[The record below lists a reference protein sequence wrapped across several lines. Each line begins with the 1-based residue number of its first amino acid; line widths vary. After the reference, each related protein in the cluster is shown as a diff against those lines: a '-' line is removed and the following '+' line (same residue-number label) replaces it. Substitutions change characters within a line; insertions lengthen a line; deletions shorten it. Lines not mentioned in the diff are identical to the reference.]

1 MSDGCNEL
9 LFDRQC
15 GEPVVRGGKCEKHK
29 VERRKSLY
37 ADRRTYG
44 SSDTPPSCGNA
55 MCKVTAGQT
64 VHHKW
69 CEDHGPGW
77 A

>member
-1 MSDGCNEL
+1 MSEGCNHQ
-9 LFDRQC
+9 LFERLC
-15 GEPVVRGGKCEKHK
+15 GMPVVRDGKCEQHK
-29 VERRKSLY
+29 VERRKNFI

-55 MCKVTAGQT
+55 ACKVMAGQT
-64 VHHKW
+64 IHHKW
-69 CEDHGPGW
+69 CDEHGPGW